1 MTLNTIAA
9 TTQAPA
15 LVTAPEAGAPSALGR
30 SVLVT
35 LRAHA
40 ARLLR
45 YSATS
50 LIALAVSEST
60 LLVLYGTGVL
70 NATAAALVGNLA
82 GTVPSFLLSRYWI
95 WREAPRNRTARQIVL
110 YWSTSVVCIAL
121 SSIATGEIARKAPK
135 GLYPHLLVAGSGFVA
150 MSFILWIAKYVVYH
164 YMIFPVRAESMD
176 AATEAGA
183 SPAVG

>member
-1 MTLNTIAA
+1 ML
-9 TTQAPA
+9 
-15 LVTAPEAGAPSALGR
+15 L
-30 SVLVT
+30 T

-40 ARLLR
+40 ARLVR

-70 NATAAALVGNLA
+70 NATVAALVGNLA

-95 WREAPRNRTARQIVL
+95 WRESPRDRTVRQIVL
-110 YWSTSVVCIAL
+110 YWSTSIVCIAL
-121 SSIATGEIARKAPK
+121 SSVATGEIARKAPK

-150 MSFILWIAKYVVYH
+150 MSFILWIAKYLVYQ
-164 YMIFPVRAESMD
+164 YVIFPVRAAHID
-176 AATEAGA
+176 AATQEGA
-183 SPAVG
+183 SQPNG